1 MAVEPYS
8 ALALGY
14 DFVMRHVDYEMW
26 AEYVYDLLCRH
37 GTDVEHVLELGG
49 GTGSLAVRLQPLG
62 GYHYTLTD
70 GSEAMVRRA
79 RQKIASSGRPIH
91 CAQADFT
98 EATLEDTGCSTPA
111 DAVVLVYDGLNYLLE
126 EERVAALF
134 RTVHRLLRPRGIAV
148 IDQSTPANSSL
159 DDECF
164 ADEGATDAFSY
175 VRESTYDPATRLHET
190 TFDLSVGGRH
200 VRERHIQRAY
210 SLSEIQDLLDAS
222 PLTILAA
229 YDDFSTDPAHQ
240 RSTRIHW
247 VLRRESEENASGA

>member
-26 AEYVYDLLCRH
+26 AEYVHELLCRH
-37 GTDVEHVLELGG
+37 GTGVKHVLELGG

-62 GYHYTLTD
+62 EYRYTLTD
-70 GSEAMVRRA
+70 GSQAMLRRA
-79 RQKIASSGRPIH
+79 RQKIAVLGRPIR
-91 CAQADFT
+91 CAHANFT
-98 EATLEDTGCSTPA
+98 EATLDDIGCSTSA

-134 RTVHRLLRPRGIAV
+134 RRVSRLLRPGGIAV
-148 IDQSTPANSSL
+148 VDQSTPANSTM

-175 VRESTYDPATRLHET
+175 VRESSYDPATRLHET

-210 SLSEIQDLLDAS
+210 SLSEMQALLEAS
-222 PLTILAA
+222 PLTVLAS
-229 YDDFSTDPAHQ
+229 YDDFSTAPADEQ
-240 RSTRIHW
+240 STRIHW
-247 VLRRESEENASGA
+247 VLRRDSDENPSGA